1 MVSLCQ
7 CAYFSPYGD
16 LKGWRPEQGAPTK
29 KMQDAV
35 FIVFAVTLVAFIAL
49 SINFALAAR
58 RRERRAFIQTTV
70 QGGPSTIN
78 PFAPN
83 GGAVID
89 VEFEPVDTPRRRPA
103 SPSSRDTARNT
114 HNRARSSQCYRTVIA
129 HKAWAKSL
137 DVLRDAG

>member
-1 MVSLCQ
+1 
-7 CAYFSPYGD
+7 
-16 LKGWRPEQGAPTK
+16 
-29 KMQDAV
+29 MQDAV
-35 FIVFAVTLVAFIAL
+35 FIVFAVTLVAFVAL

-58 RRERRAFIQTTV
+58 RRERKTFIQTAMRS
-70 QGGPSTIN
+70 GPSTIN

-103 SPSSRDTARNT
+103 APSSRDQARNT
-114 HNRARSSQCYRTVIA
+114 HNRARSKQCHRTIIA

-137 DVLRDAG
+137 NVLRDAG